1 MIVNEARGNL
11 CLQSVEIS
19 RFIVPFLF
27 MLVVDVLAD
36 ELRGQRRIL
45 EICKSRSHRQ
55 CSLLIYLF
63 YIIFCTISH
72 PELYYIIHKFIYIT
86 TIFSLLKSV

>member
-45 EICKSRSHRQ
+45 EICKSRSH
-55 CSLLIYLF
+55 
-63 YIIFCTISH
+63 
-72 PELYYIIHKFIYIT
+72 
-86 TIFSLLKSV
+86 